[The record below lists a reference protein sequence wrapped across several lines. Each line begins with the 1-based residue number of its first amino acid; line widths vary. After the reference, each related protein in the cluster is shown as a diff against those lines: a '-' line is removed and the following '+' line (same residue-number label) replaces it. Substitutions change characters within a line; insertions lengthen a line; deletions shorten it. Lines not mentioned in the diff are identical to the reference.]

1 MLDVPRRILRS
12 QASLGAKAKRLA
24 SWFSLRAQFTLGRKN
39 LAVEIFPQ
47 RSYWLRA
54 TSFQLLDYHLQAV
67 EGCFL
72 VLQEFLSPCQNGLL
86 LDIGANIGI
95 FSIGLASPG
104 CCRTLAFEPVPG
116 TYQLLSANI
125 ALNPQLHVQALPVG
139 LSSEPGLLRM
149 ETCSDVQNHVVGK
162 EASTTSSS
170 TQTLAFLTLDIVM
183 ESMGG
188 QALMEHDRLAIKI
201 DVERHER
208 AVLHG
213 GKSFLSQLA
222 NLPLP
227 AMVVCEFFSDG
238 NRLELQGLLQ
248 EAGFSPWVS
257 TFELGNNFCM
267 ANAAAMACHPPH

>member
-1 MLDVPRRILRS
+1 MFDVPRRILRS
-12 QASLGAKAKRLA
+12 QASPGMKAKRLV
-24 SWFSLRAQFTLGRKN
+24 SWFSLRTQFTLGRKSV
-39 LAVEIFPQ
+39 AVEIFPQ
-47 RSYWLRA
+47 RSYWLRK
-54 TSFQLLDYHLQAV
+54 TSFQLLEYHLQAV

-104 CCRTLAFEPVPG
+104 CCQTLAFEPVPG
-116 TYQLLSANI
+116 TYQQLSANI
-125 ALNPQLHVQALPVG
+125 ALNPQLPVQALPVG

-149 ETCSDVQNHVVGK
+149 ETCSDIQNHVVGK
-162 EASTTSSS
+162 EAATTSSS

-183 ESMGG
+183 ESMG
-188 QALMEHDRLAIKI
+188 LETLREHDRLAIKI

-213 GKSFLSQLA
+213 GQCFLSQLG

-227 AMVVCEFFSDG
+227 AMVVCEFFSDD
-238 NRLELQGLLQ
+238 NRLELQGLLL
-248 EAGFSPWVS
+248 EAGFLPWVS
-257 TFELGNNFCM
+257 TTKLGNNICM
-267 ANAAAMACHPPH
+267 ANAAAMACHPPN